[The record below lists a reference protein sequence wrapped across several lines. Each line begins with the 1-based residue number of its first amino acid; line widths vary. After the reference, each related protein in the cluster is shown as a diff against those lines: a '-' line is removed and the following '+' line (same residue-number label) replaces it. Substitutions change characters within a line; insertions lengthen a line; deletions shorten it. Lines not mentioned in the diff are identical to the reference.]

1 MEIVSSNSLWLEY
14 KEEEIIEA
22 FGGNRMNRDGA
33 KAKVDH
39 MNLKKKLRD
48 AYDEKFDVRLIKK
61 KK

>member
-1 MEIVSSNSLWLEY
+1 
-14 KEEEIIEA
+14 
-22 FGGNRMNRDGA
+22 MNRDGA

-48 AYDEKFDVRLIKK
+48 AYDEKFDVPLIKK